1 MRGILS
7 QIAIATCLLGSA
19 AASAAPQAHSLNG
32 VWYGTHAQQDLASAP
47 LHWKLW
53 RNADGR
59 FVVDYYVQAGC
70 FLSYSHRESGR
81 WAVRGGVTSVVTE
94 KIGEHAL
101 SPSSKG
107 YLQRFKIIEA
117 KADSVRVKQTG
128 ADADLLLTRIPADFK
143 MSTLDLCPA
152 ESAG

>member
-1 MRGILS
+1 MRGFLS
-7 QIAIATCLLGSA
+7 QFAIALCLWGSSCAGA
-19 AASAAPQAHSLNG
+19 ATPSQVLEG
-32 VWYGTHAQQDLASAP
+32 VWYGTHVQPDVVSAP

-53 RNADGR
+53 RQSDGR

-70 FLSYSHRESGR
+70 FLSYSHRETGR
-81 WAVRGGVTSVVTE
+81 WAARRGITTVVTE
-94 KIGEHAL
+94 HIGAHAL

-117 KADSVRVKQTG
+117 RADRIRVKQTG

-143 MSTLDLCPA
+143 MSALDLCPA